1 MKCSSFEKSL
11 TLPHCNYRYH
21 LGTVRALLF
30 HLNDSAT
37 LTLIKCFIYQEIQK
51 SISFLVN

>member
-1 MKCSSFEKSL
+1 MRCSSFEKSL
-11 TLPHCNYRYH
+11 TLPHYNYRYH
-21 LGTVRALLF
+21 LRTVIALLF
-30 HLNDSAT
+30 HLNDSVT